1 MSARRNTPDI
11 YREYVQKSKL
21 LSTFFLSV
29 ILLVVGFGLGFF
41 ANQVT
46 TSHSAKTS
54 DQTQEHRESGYTYIN
69 PLLECENT
77 SNLGSSKLA
86 GMNAVVETIAKA
98 HPDQEISLYYRDLL
112 NGPWYGFH
120 EDAVFAPQSLF
131 KLPTV
136 IAYFKIAE
144 ENPDILQQTIEY
156 QGQIPSN
163 LPDSEQLTPGA
174 PYTIELLIQ
183 RTLQLSDNV
192 AFNLLVEKL
201 PEKYLRKVHEDLN
214 LPYPGKDTPS
224 DFVSVREYSAI
235 FRVLYNFSYLS
246 RKYSE
251 RLLELLTKSDYP
263 DGLVAGVPKGTLV
276 SHKFGLKNPKS
287 DGDISQLHDCGIVY
301 HPERPYLIC
310 IMTKGSDQ
318 VSQSKTLQELAGAV
332 YTWVNE

>member
-1 MSARRNTPDI
+1 MSARTNTSHI

-21 LSTFFLSV
+21 LSTLFFII
-29 ILLVVGFGLGFF
+29 ILLGVGFGMGFY
-41 ANQVT
+41 ANRVT
-46 TSHSAKTS
+46 TSNSTDTS

-69 PLLECENT
+69 PLLECEYTN
-77 SNLGSSKLA
+77 NLGNSKLS
-86 GMNAVVETIAKA
+86 GMSSVVETIAKA
-98 HPDQEISLYYRDLL
+98 HPDQEISIYYRDLL
-112 NGPWYGFH
+112 NGPWYGYH

-163 LPDSEQLTPGA
+163 LPEAEQLTPGA
-174 PYTIELLIQ
+174 PYTVELLIR

-214 LPYPGKDTPS
+214 LPFPGEDTRS
-224 DFVSVREYSAI
+224 DFVSVREYSSI
-235 FRVLYNFSYLS
+235 FRVLYNSSYLS

-251 RLLELLTKSDYP
+251 LLLELLTKSDYP
-263 DGLVAGVPKGTLV
+263 EGLVAGVPKGTLV

-287 DGDISQLHDCGIVY
+287 DADISQLHDCGVVY
-301 HPERPYLIC
+301 HPDRPYLIC
-310 IMTKGSDQ
+310 IMTKGTDQ
-318 VSQSKTLQELAGAV
+318 VSQNKTLQELATAV
-332 YTWVNE
+332 YDWVNE